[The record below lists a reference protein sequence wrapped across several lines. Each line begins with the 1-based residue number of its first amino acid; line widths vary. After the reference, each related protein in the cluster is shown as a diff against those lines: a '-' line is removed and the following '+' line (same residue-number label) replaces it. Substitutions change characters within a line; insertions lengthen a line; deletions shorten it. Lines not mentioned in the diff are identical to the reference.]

1 MNLLSGPSYEQALN
15 NDEKPGNDKLGTNV
29 RKGIQVHAD
38 GMWLTKKT
46 PKNYCI
52 YMLTNFEIG
61 ISASLT
67 LLPHNQ
73 DF

>member
-38 GMWLTKKT
+38 GMWLKKK
-46 PKNYCI
+46 KNQKTIVSIC
-52 YMLTNFEIG
+52 
-61 ISASLT
+61 
-67 LLPHNQ
+67 
-73 DF
+73 